1 MMKTRRQTVAAGLA
15 FVLAAGTAQ
24 AALAAEC
31 AALMQPGLVADTAVT
46 AARDVAAADG
56 LPAYCEVEATNSS
69 APGSQIVTVTR
80 LPQDWNG
87 KFLALGGSGFAGD
100 TKLETAAPAL
110 SRGYATIGTNMGHTG
125 TESLGMDWMIT
136 GKGKLNEVV
145 LADFGERAA
154 HVSAVVGKAFVAAH
168 YGRPQTQAYWQGCS
182 TGGRQGMTESQ
193 RHPEDFD
200 GIIAGAPVF
209 SWVLYSQSIQRAQFF
224 RNTPGAL
231 IAAEQVP
238 LIRDAVVAACD
249 AVDGVKDGYLAN
261 PLACTWDPAEIECK
275 DGQAAGAQ
283 CLSAEQAG
291 AVRKLY
297 AGYVTPDGLTVSD
310 PTMRGGEADWVVR
323 FVGIPPLPK
332 GLNVHFGG
340 VATAY
345 LYKQDPE
352 WDPLSFDP
360 DTDMAKLL
368 ETRASDYMI
377 PTDPDIAPFVQRG
390 GKLLLWHGFNDS
402 GPSAL
407 QTLEYYKAVE
417 ATVGPKL
424 DAPLTDSVRYFL
436 APGVGHCGGGAGPDR
451 FDMLTALENWVEK
464 GEAPERIIASK
475 KDSAMTRPLC
485 PYPTIAAYKGSGDT
499 NDAAN
504 FDCAPMS
511 PAE

>member
-1 MMKTRRQTVAAGLA
+1 MQTKRTTIALGLA
-15 FVLAAGTAQ
+15 WALAAGSSQ
-24 AALAAEC
+24 AAQAAEC
-31 AALMQPGLVADTAVT
+31 AGLMQPGLVADTVVS

-69 APGSQIVTVTR
+69 APGSKIVTMTR
-80 LPQDWNG
+80 LPMDWNG
-87 KFLALGGSGFAGD
+87 KLLAAGGGGFAGD
-100 TKLETAAPAL
+100 TKLETVAPAL
-110 SRGYATIGTNMGHTG
+110 KRGYATIGTNMGHAG
-125 TESLGMDWMIT
+125 TESLGMEWMIT
-136 GKGKLNEVV
+136 EKGKLNEVV

-154 HVSAVVGKAFVAAH
+154 HVSAIVGKELIKAY

-231 IAAEQVP
+231 ITKEQVP
-238 LIRDAVVAACD
+238 LIRDAVVTACD
-249 AVDGVKDGYLAN
+249 GLDGVKDGYLTN
-261 PLACTWDPAEIECK
+261 PLACSWDPAEIECK
-275 DGQAAGAQ
+275 EGQAAGAQ
-283 CLSAEQAG
+283 CLSKEQAG

-310 PTMRGGEADWVVR
+310 PTMRGGEGDWTMR

-345 LYKQDPE
+345 LYKLDPE

-360 DTDMAKLL
+360 DTEMAELL
-368 ETRASDYMI
+368 RTKATQHMI
-377 PTDPDIAPFVQRG
+377 PDNPDISPFVKRG
-390 GKLLLWHGFNDS
+390 GKMLLWHGFNDS

-407 QTLEYYKAVE
+407 QTLHYYKQMEAV
-417 ATVGPKL
+417 V
-424 DAPLTDSVRYFL
+424 APQIDTPVTDSVRYFL

-475 KDSAMTRPLC
+475 KDSEMTRPLC
-485 PYPTIAAYKGSGDT
+485 PYPTIATYKGSGNTD
-499 NDAAN
+499 DAAN
-504 FDCAPMS
+504 FDCAPMN

>member
-1 MMKTRRQTVAAGLA
+1 MQTQRKAVAAGLA
-15 FVLAAGTAQ
+15 LVLAAGASHT
-24 AALAAEC
+24 ALAAEC
-31 AALMQPGLVADTAVT
+31 AALMQPGLVADTTVS
-46 AARDVAAADG
+46 AARDVAPADG

-69 APGSQIVTVTR
+69 APGSKILTVTR
-80 LPQDWNG
+80 LPQEWNG
-87 KFLALGGSGFAGD
+87 KFLAVGGSGFAGD
-100 TKLETAAPAL
+100 TKLETMASAL
-110 SRGYATIGTNMGHTG
+110 KRGYATIGTNMGHTG

-136 GKGKLNEVV
+136 EKGKLNEVV

-154 HVSAVVGKAFVAAH
+154 HVSAVVGKALVKAY
-168 YGRPQTQAYWQGCS
+168 YGRAQSHSYWQGCS

-193 RHPEDFD
+193 RHPDDFD

-231 IAAEQVP
+231 ITDEQVP
-238 LIRDAVVAACD
+238 LIRDAVLAACD
-249 AVDGVKDGYLAN
+249 GLDGVKDGYLTN
-261 PLACTWDPAEIECK
+261 PLACRWDPAEIECK
-275 DGQAAGAQ
+275 EGQAAGAQ

-297 AGYVTPDGLTVSD
+297 AGYVNPQGLTVSD
-310 PTMRGGEADWVVR
+310 PTMRGGEGDWKMR

-345 LYKQDPE
+345 LYKQDPQ

-360 DTDMAKLL
+360 DTEMAELL
-368 ETRASDYMI
+368 KSKASQYMI
-377 PTDPDIAPFVQRG
+377 PDNPDIAPFVKRG

-407 QTLEYYKAVE
+407 QTLGYYKAME
-417 ATVGPKL
+417 ATVGPQV
-424 DAPLTDSVRYFL
+424 DAPVTDSVRYFL

-451 FDMLTALENWVEK
+451 FDMLTAMENWVEK
-464 GEAPERIIASK
+464 GEAPERIVASK
-475 KDSAMTRPLC
+475 KDSPITRPLC
-485 PYPTIAAYKGSGDT
+485 PYPTIATYKGSGDT